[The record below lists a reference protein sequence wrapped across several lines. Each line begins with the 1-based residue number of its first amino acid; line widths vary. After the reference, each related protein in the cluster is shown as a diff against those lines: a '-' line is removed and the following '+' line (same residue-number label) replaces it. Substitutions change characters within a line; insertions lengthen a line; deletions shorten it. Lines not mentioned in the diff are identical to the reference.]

1 MKFFCRPRWSMRL
14 TLALGCCLLT
24 MPSTGA
30 EQNPKASATK
40 VELRYKFQPGEVIR
54 TKVVHQ
60 AAIRTTIDGT
70 SQTAATVSTSIKVW
84 KVEDIDSKGK
94 ITFLHSVDHVKMRN
108 EVSGREDA
116 HYDSRTDKTPPTGF
130 EDVAKRVGVPLTLVT
145 IDHCGTILKRE
156 ERAAPGPGQG
166 TQLTL
171 PLPKQAIAVGD
182 TWTFPNDMRIRL
194 RSGEIKNIKSQQK
207 FTLESVDGDIAKI
220 KVETQVLTPVRDP
233 EIEAQI
239 IENESNG
246 TIRFDTV
253 AGRLVGQQ
261 LDLDRSVVGYPNAKS
276 SMHYRTRFTEEL
288 LKDPQR
294 TAERENV
301 LRPKK

>member
-1 MKFFCRPRWSMRL
+1 MSILCRPRWSMLL
-14 TLALGCCLLT
+14 TLSLGCCLLT
-24 MPSTGA
+24 TVPLLSSA
-30 EQNPKASATK
+30 ADEATK
-40 VELRYKFQPGEVIR
+40 YELRYKFQPGEVVR
-54 TKVVHQ
+54 TKVLHQ

-84 KVEDIDSKGK
+84 KIEDVNSEGQ
-94 ITFLHSVDHVKMRN
+94 ITFIHSVDHVKMRN
-108 EVSGREDA
+108 EVSGREDT
-116 HYDSRTDKTPPTGF
+116 HYDSLTDKKPPQGF
-130 EDVAKRVGVPLTLVT
+130 EDVSKRVGVPLTKLT
-145 IDHCGTILKRE
+145 IDNLGTIIKRE
-156 ERAAPGPGQG
+156 ELAAPGPGQG

-171 PLPKQAIAVGD
+171 PLPKQSVAVGG

-194 RSGEIKNIKSQQK
+194 RSGEIKNIKSQQRY
-207 FTLESVDGDIAKI
+207 TLESVDGNIAKI

-239 IENESNG
+239 IENETNG
-246 TIRFDTV
+246 TIRFDIA
-253 AGRLVGQQ
+253 AGRLTGQQ
-261 LDLDRSVVGYPNAKS
+261 VDLDRSVVGYPNAKS

-288 LKDPQR
+288 LKDEQR